1 MPSVAQVEFI
11 VSGILREYTSLWG
24 FGLGGLVSE
33 AGAERLAGYIG
44 NHKDFTISN
53 GCHRGA
59 SEHAVY
65 IYGAH
70 LWGFAPNPT
79 TPFKRRGNI
88 PLGNV
93 LILKPIKPGLPYCL
107 LQQHKGAFL

>member
-53 GCHRGA
+53 GCHRGV

-65 IYGAH
+65 IYGAR
-70 LWGFAPNPT
+70 LWDGVPQFCAIDIKRAVWTLP
-79 TPFKRRGNI
+79 KRRAT
-88 PLGNV
+88 
-93 LILKPIKPGLPYCL
+93 
-107 LQQHKGAFL
+107 AFNFLSEHGKIEEWK